1 MQTHFLYVS
10 IANLNIDAIYAF
22 YPESFCNKNL
32 AIRKVFV
39 FLNLVLRSKRGQFS
53 KIVRIQQP
61 CQMQG
66 EKISKE
72 VISQEGIRNGL
83 KLTLD
88 LHSNTVS
95 FGTLFPQYKAFSLFV
110 GRPSQFPTMRDASI
124 QLEGGKEHF
133 VDLSATVVTTNGI
146 KEILPEARGCLFT
159 DESQRWNLSP
169 PSLPAA
175 V

>member
-1 MQTHFLYVS
+1 
-10 IANLNIDAIYAF
+10 
-22 YPESFCNKNL
+22 
-32 AIRKVFV
+32 
-39 FLNLVLRSKRGQFS
+39 
-53 KIVRIQQP
+53 
-61 CQMQG
+61 MQG

-88 LHSNTVS
+88 FHCNTVS

-110 GRPSQFPTMRDASI
+110 GRPSQFPTMRDTSI

-133 VDLSATVVTTNGI
+133 VDLSATVVSTNGI

-159 DESQRWNLSP
+159 DESDLEFYKSYTFSNCRLECQIKEAEQKYKCIPWH
-169 PSLPAA
+169 LPK
-175 V
+175 VR